1 MNILQGI
8 KANISGM
15 QGITMEQIY
24 RYVGFSRQGYAQAMS
39 RRKKE
44 ETLMDGISAEV
55 NQYRG
60 VKDAYAG
67 SRSLY
72 YNLGI
77 KRKYKLGVNKFESLM
92 SKYGLALSRVST
104 KIVTTRSSPRSWL
117 YLNLVNGLII
127 NNINRVLVGDL
138 TYVLKDRQQYF
149 VFSLFDLYSAMM
161 VGIYGGQR
169 MRAIEAIIP
178 LEQCIELRGKEKIR
192 GCIHHTDG
200 GSQYFS
206 DLYMNK
212 MESVKMVISVANNC
226 LENGYAEQR
235 NGMIKEHFI
244 PLKRGRNE
252 KEFNKGLQEIKME
265 YNYNRKQENLG
276 WKSPVEFERSIEGLD
291 ALDRKPLSTYVF
303 KS

>member
-8 KANISGM
+8 KANISGRP
-15 QGITMEQIY
+15 GITMEQIY
-24 RYVGFSRQGYAQAMS
+24 RYVGYSRQAYAQAIS
-39 RRKKE
+39 RLKKE
-44 ETLMDGISAEV
+44 ETLMDGISVEV
-55 NQYRG
+55 KQYRG

-92 SKYGLALSRVST
+92 SKYGLTLSRVST
-104 KIVTTRSSPRSWL
+104 KIVTTRSSPRSWQ

-127 NNINRVLVGDL
+127 NNINQVLVGDL
-138 TYVLKDRQQYF
+138 TYVLKDSLQYF

-161 VGIYGGQR
+161 VGIYGGHR

-178 LEQCIELRGKEKIR
+178 LEQSIDLRGADKIR

-212 MESVKMVISVANNC
+212 LELMKMVISVANNC
-226 LENGYAEQR
+226 LQNGYAEQR

-265 YNYNRKQENLG
+265 YNYHRKQENLG
-276 WKSPVEFERSIEGLD
+276 WKSPVEFERSLEGLV
-291 ALDRKPLSTYVF
+291 ALERKPLSAYTF

>member
-291 ALDRKPLSTYVF
+291 ALDRKPLSTYAF

>member
-60 VKDAYAG
+60 VKDAYTG

-291 ALDRKPLSTYVF
+291 ALDRKPLSTYAF